1 MIPSIAASG
10 KNGHGVCMSGVPA
23 HRDVIRMA
31 DLVQGLRIANREF
44 AETKT
49 GCRITSGACGLDP
62 DALETDDAGFAQRP
76 R

>member
-1 MIPSIAASG
+1 MIPSVAASG
-10 KNGHGVCMSGVPA
+10 KNGHGVCLPSVPA
-23 HRDVIRMA
+23 LRDEIRTT

-44 AETKT
+44 SEQKPGRQIAN
-49 GCRITSGACGLDP
+49 GAGGLDP